1 MLIFRKLRYKN
12 FLSTGDSF
20 TEIALDR
27 SQTTLVV
34 GKNGA
39 GKSTMTDALSFALFG
54 KPHRNITKPQ
64 LINSING
71 KGCVA
76 EVEFD
81 IGKQEF
87 RIVRGIKP
95 VRFEIYQNGTMIN
108 QESNARDYQKFLEL
122 NIIKMNHKSF
132 HQIVVLGSS
141 SFIPFMQ
148 LPANHR
154 REVIEDLLDINIF
167 SKMNTIMKDR
177 LAKNK
182 EHLKDV
188 IYQNDLIKEKID
200 LQQSHIT
207 KVTKLNQFALDD
219 INTEIEDI
227 ESEIDTYK
235 SENEVLTLVIDK
247 HFMDTQERLSKENDI
262 NIKLVQYAAQ
272 FKQQMNV
279 IVKDAKFYT
288 DNDDCPSCGV
298 EIDEHTKNHNIK
310 SCENKAAELS
320 EAMSSLD
327 IKSNDLQKTIE
338 KLQLEMSDMK
348 DDRVTIRTNNL
359 TILNLEKKVKLKR
372 GSAAKM
378 NSQDSDVSAATT
390 ALNDLIS
397 VRETIIESKS
407 TLSEE
412 QTYFNACNEMLKDT
426 GIKTKIIKEYLP
438 VMNTIVNKYLQ
449 ILDFFVDFNIDENFN
464 ETIRSRYRDA
474 FSYSSF
480 SEGEKMKI
488 DISLLFA
495 WRQIAKLKNSAATNL
510 LILDETFDSS
520 LDQDSV
526 DNLMKIM
533 DTLGTDTNTFV
544 ISHKGDMLMDKFR
557 SKIEFTKSRNFSVI
571 K

>member
-1 MLIFRKLRYKN
+1 MISFRKLRYKN

-20 TEIALDR
+20 TEILLDK

-71 KGCVA
+71 KNCVA
-76 EVEFD
+76 EIEFD
-81 IGKQEF
+81 IGKQSF

-95 VRFEIYQNGTMIN
+95 AIFEIYQNDKLLN
-108 QESNARDYQKFLEL
+108 QDAKSRDYQKFLEL

-148 LPANHR
+148 LPAGHR

-167 SKMNTIMKDR
+167 SKMNMIMKDR
-177 LAKNK
+177 LNKNK
-182 EHLKDV
+182 DHLKEV
-188 IYQNDLIKEKID
+188 VYQNELLKDKIEM
-200 LQQSHIT
+200 QRNHID
-207 KVTKLNQFALDD
+207 KVSILNQNTLTDIFAEVDNITEEITDYGDQNDTLQAELDANF
-219 INTEIEDI
+219 NTVHLNLAKQNED
-227 ESEIDTYK
+227 
-235 SENEVLTLVIDK
+235 NL
-247 HFMDTQERLSKENDI
+247 
-262 NIKLVQYAAQ
+262 KLVEYAAQ

-298 EIDEHTKNHNIK
+298 EINESTKKHNIE
-310 SCENKAAELS
+310 SCEAKAAELS
-320 EAMSSLD
+320 NAMETLEGKSTVLKSSIMTLQVEMN
-327 IKSNDLQKTIE
+327 KMNDHK
-338 KLQLEMSDMK
+338 
-348 DDRVTIRTNNL
+348 VTIRNNNSSIKSL
-359 TILNLEKKVKLKR
+359 QEKIRVKQGNVTKL
-372 GSAAKM
+372 
-378 NSQDSDVSAATT
+378 NSQDGDVSVATD
-390 ALNDLIS
+390 ALNNLVTQRDVI
-397 VRETIIESKS
+397 VETKAR
-407 TLSEE
+407 LNEE

-438 VMNTIVNKYLQ
+438 VMNSIVNKYLQ

-495 WRQIAKLKNSAATNL
+495 WRQIAKLKNSASTNL

-533 DTLGTDTNTFV
+533 DTLGMETNTFI
-544 ISHKGDMLMDKFR
+544 ISHKGDMLADKFR
-557 SKIEFTKSRNFSVI
+557 SKIEFVKSRNFSVI